1 MISPGSQPEPVTRI
15 LDSVR
20 EGRTGAAEQLFRIVY
35 DELRK
40 LAAAQMR
47 SERTGHTL
55 QPTAL
60 VHEAFIRLV
69 KDDQARWDNRA
80 HFFGAAAEAMR
91 RILVDHARARLAVRR
106 GGDRRKV
113 SLDDTPDLV
122 LDRAGEVLGVDEALT
137 RLAAIDARK
146 ARLVELRFFGGL
158 GIEEAAAVLGISPRS
173 VKRDWSYAKA
183 WLYREMRDH

>member
-1 MISPGSQPEPVTRI
+1 MISPGSQTEPVTQI

-20 EGRTGAAEQLFRIVY
+20 DGRTGAAEQLFRIVY

-40 LAAAQMR
+40 LAAVQMR
-47 SERTGHTL
+47 SERAGHTL

-60 VHEAFIRLV
+60 VHEAFMRLV
-69 KDDQARWDNRA
+69 KDDQARWSNRA

-113 SLDDTPDLV
+113 SLEDTPDLA
-122 LDRAGEVLGVDEALT
+122 LDCAGEVLGVDEALT
-137 RLAAIDARK
+137 RLATIDARK

-158 GIEEAAAVLGISPRS
+158 DVEETAAVLGISTRS

-183 WLYREMRDH
+183 WLYREMTKR